1 MFYKVLKI
9 FQVQKLYKRGEE
21 DNVER
26 MAEMAWKTGGKTE
39 KPEKRL
45 ERKISQVLRTNDF
58 TIFVAIPVILQIS
71 MWT

>member
-1 MFYKVLKI
+1 
-9 FQVQKLYKRGEE
+9 
-21 DNVER
+21 
-26 MAEMAWKTGGKTE
+26 MAKMAWKTGGKTE

-58 TIFVAIPVILQIS
+58 IVFVAKPVILQIS

>member
-1 MFYKVLKI
+1 
-9 FQVQKLYKRGEE
+9 
-21 DNVER
+21 
-26 MAEMAWKTGGKTE
+26 MAWKTGGKTE

-58 TIFVAIPVILQIS
+58 TIFVTIPVILQIS